1 MGGFKWILG
10 LADEYKGRLIGGVLC
25 SIASV
30 CLNFVNPLLFAKIID
45 DVING
50 GNLDLLIPLIL
61 TIIACT
67 ALRAGFVYL
76 SGVLIEQCSQ
86 NTVKK
91 LRVQLYDK
99 LQQLDQKFYGENR
112 TGDLMMKLTGDL
124 DWVRHFIAWIIPNT
138 LTNVLVFFATLI
150 VFCFI
155 NPKLTII
162 ALLLAPLTAF
172 MTVKMRKIM
181 RPVHDRVRAEVSK
194 LNTVV
199 QENIS
204 GNRVVKA
211 FVREDYEAQKFE
223 ESNIAYRDAAI
234 NTTVTWWR
242 FGPFMEGI
250 AHAMGIVLLAAGGI
264 FVVTGDMTIGALSI
278 FLNLS
283 WGLNDPMRL
292 IGIIIND
299 YQRFLASTEKVMT
312 IFYAKPN
319 IKNPV
324 HKAAKAKDPDGKIE
338 FRNVSFKYGQNEVLH
353 DINFLAK
360 PGETIGIMGPTG
372 SGKTTMISLM
382 ARFMDVSDGQVLVDN
397 HDVRD
402 FKLEA
407 LRGMIGMAMQDVFLF
422 SDSID
427 ANIAYGK
434 PDSSEE
440 HVKQCAIDA
449 DADEFIMRTPM
460 QYDTII
466 GERGVGLSGGQRQR
480 VALARALAYDTP
492 ILILDDTT
500 SAVDMETE
508 HYIQGRLRAR
518 KRKATTIIIAQRISS
533 IKDADRIYIIE
544 DGRITEV
551 GTHEELL
558 ANKGYYYNIYNLQQ
572 GMAAEGGVN

>member
-1 MGGFKWILG
+1 
-10 LADEYKGRLIGGVLC
+10 
-25 SIASV
+25 
-30 CLNFVNPLLFAKIID
+30 
-45 DVING
+45 
-50 GNLDLLIPLIL
+50 
-61 TIIACT
+61 
-67 ALRAGFVYL
+67 
-76 SGVLIEQCSQ
+76 
-86 NTVKK
+86 
-91 LRVQLYDK
+91 
-99 LQQLDQKFYGENR
+99 
-112 TGDLMMKLTGDL
+112 
-124 DWVRHFIAWIIPNT
+124 
-138 LTNVLVFFATLI
+138 
-150 VFCFI
+150 
-155 NPKLTII
+155 
-162 ALLLAPLTAF
+162 
-172 MTVKMRKIM
+172 
-181 RPVHDRVRAEVSK
+181 
-194 LNTVV
+194 
-199 QENIS
+199 
-204 GNRVVKA
+204 
-211 FVREDYEAQKFE
+211 
-223 ESNIAYRDAAI
+223 
-234 NTTVTWWR
+234 
-242 FGPFMEGI
+242 
-250 AHAMGIVLLAAGGI
+250 
-264 FVVTGDMTIGALSI
+264 
-278 FLNLS
+278 
-283 WGLNDPMRL
+283 
-292 IGIIIND
+292 
-299 YQRFLASTEKVMT
+299 
-312 IFYAKPN
+312 
-319 IKNPV
+319 
-324 HKAAKAKDPDGKIE
+324 
-338 FRNVSFKYGQNEVLH
+338 
-353 DINFLAK
+353 
-360 PGETIGIMGPTG
+360 MGPTG

>member
-1 MGGFKWILG
+1 MS
-10 LADEYKGRLIGGVLC
+10 LADEYKGRLISGVLC
-25 SIASV
+25 SIAAV

-45 DVING
+45 EVITA
-50 GNLDLLIPLIL
+50 GNKDLLIPLII

-67 ALRAGFVYL
+67 SCRAGLTYL
-76 SGVLIEQCSQ
+76 SGILIEQCSQ

-91 LRVQLYDK
+91 LRVQLYEK
-99 LQQLDQKFYGENR
+99 LQLLDTKFYSQNR

-124 DWVRHFIAWIIPNT
+124 DWVRHFIAWIIPNL
-138 LTNVLVFFATLI
+138 LTNVLMFVATLI
-150 VFCFI
+150 VFGFI
-155 NPKLTII
+155 NLKLTLI
-162 ALLLAPLTAF
+162 ALIFAPLTAIL
-172 MTVKMRKIM
+172 TIRMRKIM
-181 RPVHDRVRAEVSK
+181 RPVHDKVRAEVSR

-199 QENIS
+199 QENIA

-211 FVREDYEAQKFE
+211 FVREDFETKKFE
-223 ESNIAYRDAAI
+223 ESNTAYRDAAI
-234 NTTVTWWR
+234 NTTVTWWK
-242 FGPFMEGI
+242 FGPFLEGV
-250 AHAMGIVLLAAGGI
+250 AQAMSIVLLVVGGI
-264 FVVTGDMTIGALSI
+264 FVINGDMTIGALSI

-299 YQRFLASTEKVMT
+299 YQRFLASTDKVMT
-312 IFYAKPN
+312 IFYAKPS
-319 IKNPV
+319 IKNPP
-324 HKAAKAKDPDGKIE
+324 KAAKPKNPDGKVE
-338 FRNVSFKYGQNEVLH
+338 FRNVSFKYGNNEILSN
-353 DINFLAK
+353 INFIAK

-382 ARFMDVSDGQVLVDN
+382 ARFMDVTEGAVLVDN

-402 FKLEA
+402 FNLQS

-440 HVKQCAIDA
+440 HVKRCAVDA
-449 DADEFIMRTPM
+449 DADEFIRRMPM

-518 KRKATTIIIAQRISS
+518 ERKATTIIIAQRISS
-533 IKDADRIYIIE
+533 IKNADRIYIIE
-544 DGRITEV
+544 NGRISEV

-558 ANKGYYYNIYNLQQ
+558 KNKGYYYNIYNLQQ
-572 GMAAEGGVN
+572 GLTAEGGAN